1 LTARPV
7 APILTRMW
15 WTRYLERIA
24 RVEHALVRLRE
35 RLLPPVPITAV
46 GESADATAA
55 EDLRLFPIVGRDL
68 CYPVAALLA
77 RGKLEEAGRL
87 VPDRAWVA
95 SAPLYG

>member
-1 LTARPV
+1 LTDV
-7 APILTRMW
+7 ELAPILSCMW
-15 WTRYLERIA
+15 WSRYLERVDQ
-24 RVEHALVRLRE
+24 VEQALDRLRE
-35 RLLPPVPITAV
+35 RLLPPAPVTPVVDSAETA
-46 GESADATAA
+46 G

-68 CYPVAALLA
+68 CYPVASLLA